1 MTGANWAIK
10 GREFVHCNCDYGCPC
25 QFNSR
30 PTKGDC
36 HAVLGFDIE
45 QGHHGNT
52 KLDGLRVAA
61 VVSWPRAIHEGH
73 GTIQP
78 IVDERATPQQREALL
93 RIMSGLDTEPGAT
106 VFQVFSTTYEKVH
119 DPIFMAI
126 ELNIDVEGRRATFKV
141 PNTIDA
147 RGEPIRNPV
156 TGADHRVL
164 INLPQGFEYTF
175 AEVGRG
181 WAKTSGAIALNLE
194 DSHAHFAHLHMTQS
208 GVVR

>member
-1 MTGANWAIK
+1 MTSANWTIR

-30 PTKGDC
+30 PTHGDC

-45 QGHHGNT
+45 QGNHGNT
-52 KLDGLRVAA
+52 KLDGLKIAA
-61 VVSWPRAIHEGH
+61 VVTWPGAIHEGH

-106 VFQVFSTTYEKVH
+106 IFQVFSATYEKVH
-119 DPIFMAI
+119 DPIFKAI
-126 ELNIDVEGRRATFKV
+126 ELHVDVEGRRAILKV
-141 PNTIDA
+141 PSIIDA

-156 TGADHRVL
+156 TGADHQVR
-164 INLPQGFEYTF
+164 IDLPQGFEYTI

-181 WAKTSGAIALNLE
+181 WSKASGAIELNLE

-208 GVVR
+208 GVVH